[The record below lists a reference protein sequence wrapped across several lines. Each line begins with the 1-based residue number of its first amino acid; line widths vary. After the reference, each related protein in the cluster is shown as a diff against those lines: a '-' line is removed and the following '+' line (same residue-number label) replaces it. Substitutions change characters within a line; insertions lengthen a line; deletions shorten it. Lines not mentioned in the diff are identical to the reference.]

1 MVPPVKEHVNVPVH
15 HYPGTKI
22 EFIVDKVFN
31 DWKHYDGN
39 KLLYLMAGI
48 PDVTNKLEEKNAAN
62 KNIYQEVVLNYEPNM
77 LFHFKQF
84 KQIFLINL

>member
-1 MVPPVKEHVNVPVH
+1 
-15 HYPGTKI
+15 
-22 EFIVDKVFN
+22 
-31 DWKHYDGN
+31 
-39 KLLYLMAGI
+39 MAGI

-62 KNIYQEVVLNYEPNM
+62 KNIYQEVVFNYEPNM